1 MGIAPGSNLGP
12 YQILEQIGRG
22 GMATVFRAYQ
32 PALERQVA
40 VKVLPEFFADEP
52 GFKERFHREAVAVA
66 RFQHPNI
73 LTVYD
78 HGEQD
83 GVSYIVN
90 EYIEGGTLQ
99 QRVGPAIEVGEVVR
113 LLEPVAA
120 ALDYAHR
127 RGIVHR
133 DVKPSNILIR
143 DDGTPVLGDFGLAR
157 MMDSQARLTVTG
169 TVIGTPEYMSPEEC
183 AGLGSTPA
191 SDQYSLAVV
200 AFELLTGRVPF
211 EAETPAA
218 VIIAQISSPLPHP
231 RELNPGLSP
240 AVETALLRALAREPA
255 DRFANCLEFMN
266 ALASTATEAVPAEP
280 TPTPNKALV
289 PGAAVTS
296 GPPPA
301 TVGSAA
307 PPSHRPRLIA
317 FSAALLLAGVA
328 VVGALAVSH
337 WPAKSAARDVAAS
350 PSAPV
355 TPSSSAT
362 PLAPQVTEPA
372 MPAARQ
378 ETAAA
383 ALGDT
388 LYVIA
393 GKDSSGAATNSV
405 FVFKGGGWSAGP
417 SLPIPLDHAAAAA
430 LGGFLYVSGGFSNG
444 PPSARVFRL
453 NGSVWAEVAPMKR
466 ARGGHALV
474 VVSTNAYALGG
485 ADAAGDVA
493 IPESYDPST
502 NKWSDLAPLPA
513 PRNHVSGFAYRGSA
527 CIAGGRTPLVA
538 RVDCYDPGL
547 NAWSRLP
554 DLPVATSGAGAGTL
568 GDEIV
573 VAGGENPQTQA
584 LINQVARYRGGAWSS
599 EGMLVPR
606 HGLALAAFGGRLWAC
621 GGGSQSLVHPTPDCS
636 SIS

>member
-1 MGIAPGSNLGP
+1 VGIAPGSTLGP
-12 YQILEQIGRG
+12 YQILDQIGRG
-22 GMATVFRAYQ
+22 GMATVFKAYQ

-66 RFQHPNI
+66 RLQHPNI

-83 GVSYIVN
+83 GVAYIVN

-99 QRVGPAIEVGEVVR
+99 QRIGSALEVDEVVR

-127 RGIVHR
+127 RGILHR

-143 DDGTPVLGDFGLAR
+143 EDGTPVLGDFGLAR
-157 MMDSQARLTVTG
+157 MMDSKARLTLTG

-200 AFELLTGRVPF
+200 AFELFTGRVPF

-231 RELNPGLSP
+231 RQLNPELSP
-240 AVETALLRALAREPA
+240 AVESALLKALAREPG
-255 DRFANCLEFMN
+255 DRFANCLEFMK
-266 ALASTATEAVPAEP
+266 ALASGATIAVPVDSTT
-280 TPTPNKALV
+280 TPT
-289 PGAAVTS
+289 
-296 GPPPA
+296 
-301 TVGSAA
+301 AA
-307 PPSHRPRLIA
+307 PAPSRAPAATMETPPRPSHRRPVIALIA
-317 FSAALLLAGVA
+317 GLLLAAVA
-328 VVGALAVSH
+328 IVGALALSR
-337 WPAKSAARDVAAS
+337 WPARSPTATSAAS

-355 TPSSSAT
+355 TPSSTAI
-362 PLAPQVTEPA
+362 PLAPQVTEPPL
-372 MPAARQ
+372 PAARQ

-393 GKDSSGAATNSV
+393 GKDSSGAATKSV
-405 FVFKGGGWSAGP
+405 FVFKAGSWSAGP
-417 SLPIPLDHAAAAA
+417 SLPIPLDHAAASA

-453 NGSVWAEVAPMKR
+453 NGSAWTEVAPMKR
-466 ARGGHALV
+466 ARGGHTLV
-474 VVSTNAYALGG
+474 VVGANAYSLGG

-493 IPESYDPST
+493 TPEAYDPDT
-502 NKWSDLAPLPA
+502 NKWRDLAPLPA

-538 RVDCYDPGL
+538 RVDCYDPAQ
-547 NAWSRLP
+547 NAWTRLP
-554 DLPVATSGAGAGTL
+554 DLPVATSGAGAGVL
-568 GDEIV
+568 DDEIV
-573 VAGGENPQTQA
+573 VAGGENPQTLV
-584 LINQVARYRGGAWSS
+584 LINQVARYRGGAWTS

-606 HGLALAAFGGRLWAC
+606 HGLPLTSFGGRLWAC
-621 GGGSQSLVHPTPDCS
+621 GGGSQSQVHPVPDCT
-636 SIS
+636 SIG